1 MRTLKLLTL
10 LVSFCAVNAFL
21 SENGIKKNT
30 PKMLVG
36 VSYAMS
42 EAGVSNEMNAGISA
56 WGTIVSTVGTSA
68 IAGPAGLAAG
78 LLCGL

>member
-1 MRTLKLLTL
+1 MRKLKLVAL
-10 LVSFCAVNAFL
+10 LVAFCATNAFL
-21 SENGIKKNT
+21 SEKGIEKNT
-30 PKMLVG
+30 PNMLVG

-68 IAGPAGLAAG
+68 LAGPAGLAAG
-78 LLCGL
+78 LVCGL